1 MVWGIFDGLWTWSNY
16 LKAAIP
22 LPAKSRQSPMEEP
35 MNRKLIFSASA
46 MAIVAPLTLSIPAH
60 AADYDGAY
68 PQLVAPQPPPI
79 KALGW
84 QDTLSLDDW
93 LKLLA
98 TQRCEHMQ
106 NHEKYETL
114 DQCVKAEAKKLDE
127 HYQRIHEAS
136 FHMY

>member
-1 MVWGIFDGLWTWSNY
+1 
-16 LKAAIP
+16 
-22 LPAKSRQSPMEEP
+22 
-35 MNRKLIFSASA
+35 MNRKLISA

-68 PQLVAPQPPPI
+68 PQLGQPHPA

-84 QDTLSLDDW
+84 QDTLSLDEW
-93 LKLLA
+93 LKFLA

-106 NHEKYETL
+106 SHEMNETL

-136 FHMY
+136 FHTH